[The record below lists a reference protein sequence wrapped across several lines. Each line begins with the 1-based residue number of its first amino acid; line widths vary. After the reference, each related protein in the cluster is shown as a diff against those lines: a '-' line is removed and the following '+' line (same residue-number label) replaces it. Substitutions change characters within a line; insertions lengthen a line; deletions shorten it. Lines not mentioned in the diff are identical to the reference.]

1 MTDPAN
7 QVDITDLL
15 DYEILRAQTVNC
27 VLLANELLQEHNQQ
41 LNTQVSFL
49 RIAQMHV
56 VFLMQH
62 NFDEEGQRIYVL
74 KLLSA
79 EGSQAQLQRR
89 DAEGELVAL
98 DALDSAFSNAI
109 GQRLAATVGQAYEQV
124 VGPPIKP
131 THPNAPVLL
140 Q

>member
-1 MTDPAN
+1 VTDPAN